1 MPLLLW
7 AHAGNGQTDGR
18 TPYIYIDLAPHTMR
32 AVPIIATLFDVLY
45 MPLRQKGL
53 TLPSGSEINR
63 SGSRYSYIILRTA
76 AAAAAAGVGGADADA
91 DADRS
96 ANGCSRACRRL

>member
-7 AHAGNGQTDGR
+7 AHAGSGQTDGR

-63 SGSRYSYIILRTA
+63 AGSRYSYIILRTA
-76 AAAAAAGVGGADADA
+76 AAAAAAAGVGGADAA
-91 DADRS
+91 ADRS
-96 ANGCSRACRRL
+96 ASGCSRACRRL